1 MLCLCGFELYS
12 RWVPLRVHEPELIY
26 TLFYPRRTKC
36 YQQIIISV
44 KYVKITRVVSSSD
57 IYFGT
62 QCSCLK
68 PVLINSSINE
78 NYKPTRLCCKEEK
91 LTHLSN
97 YVLNTRKSRA
107 PSDRIF
113 LNMREVSQWFPLSF
127 KGLFG

>member
-57 IYFGT
+57 IFLGT

-68 PVLINSSINE
+68 PSSFTQEEMKTINQQGCIAKKRSSLI
-78 NYKPTRLCCKEEK
+78 
-91 LTHLSN
+91 
-97 YVLNTRKSRA
+97 
-107 PSDRIF
+107 
-113 LNMREVSQWFPLSF
+113 
-127 KGLFG
+127 